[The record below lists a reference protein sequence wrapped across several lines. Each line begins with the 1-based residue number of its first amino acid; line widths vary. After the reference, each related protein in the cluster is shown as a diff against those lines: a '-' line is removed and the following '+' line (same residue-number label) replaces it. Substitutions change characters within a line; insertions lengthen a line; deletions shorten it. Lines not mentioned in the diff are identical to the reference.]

1 MYFKRTQYRAIY
13 KGSALRITA
22 DLLTE
27 SLKSRR
33 AYNNVFQTLEG
44 NNCQLKLL
52 FKANISGITSSI
64 LSEHNG
70 IKPEIKGNI
79 CNFVEVEQH
88 TIKSRRN

>member
-1 MYFKRTQYRAIY
+1 MNFKRTQYQAAY

-33 AYNNVFQTLEG
+33 ACNDVFQTLKG

-52 FKANISGITSSI
+52 FTANVSAIISSI
-64 LSEHNG
+64 FLSTME
-70 IKPEIKGNI
+70 
-79 CNFVEVEQH
+79 
-88 TIKSRRN
+88 